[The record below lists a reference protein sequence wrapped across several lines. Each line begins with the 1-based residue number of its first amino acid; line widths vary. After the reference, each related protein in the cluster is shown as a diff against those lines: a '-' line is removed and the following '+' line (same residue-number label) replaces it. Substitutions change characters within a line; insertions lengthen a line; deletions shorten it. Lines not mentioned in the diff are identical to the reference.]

1 VLQLGSYLLCIYIG
15 FYAFSFSAPILIQ
28 QVTGLNN
35 TRVGFAVAALG
46 MLGALALVMN
56 GQHSDRT
63 NERYLHMIVPCLLI
77 GAAFFVAGISVHPLL
92 ALPAYATIF
101 VAFNATAG
109 PSWAIPSTFLT
120 GKSAAAGIATANTI
134 AILGGFLGPYWIGVA
149 KDWTGN
155 YQRGLLTLAIPSFA
169 GAVILM
175 FMRRQV
181 ARAQKQQAGA
191 GLS

>member
-1 VLQLGSYLLCIYIG
+1 
-15 FYAFSFSAPILIQ
+15 
-28 QVTGLNN
+28 
-35 TRVGFAVAALG
+35 
-46 MLGALALVMN
+46 
-56 GQHSDRT
+56 
-63 NERYLHMIVPCLLI
+63 
-77 GAAFFVAGISVHPLL
+77 
-92 ALPAYATIF
+92 
-101 VAFNATAG
+101 
-109 PSWAIPSTFLT
+109 LT